1 MPAASSM
8 KRSVQPVPK
17 GMHTVNSY
25 LTVEGVPRLIEFLKQ
40 GLDAQPVGH
49 VHSAPDGRIMHA
61 EVKIGDTIVMLGE
74 PVGTWKPRP
83 CNLYLYV
90 KDVDA
95 VYHKAIQAG
104 GKALNEPK
112 DQFYGDRSGGVEDP
126 SGNWWWIATHVEDVS
141 EEEMG
146 RRMEEAMKP
155 HSA

>member
-1 MPAASSM
+1 M

-25 LTVEGVPRLIEFLKQ
+25 LTVEGVSRLIEFLKQ
-40 GLDAQPVGH
+40 GLDAQSVGSLH
-49 VHSAPDGRIMHA
+49 KSPDGRIMHA

-104 GKALNEPK
+104 GKPLDEPK
-112 DQFYGDRSGGVEDP
+112 DQFYGDR
-126 SGNWWWIATHVEDVS
+126 NWWWIATHIEDVS

-146 RRMEEAMKP
+146 RRMEAAMKP